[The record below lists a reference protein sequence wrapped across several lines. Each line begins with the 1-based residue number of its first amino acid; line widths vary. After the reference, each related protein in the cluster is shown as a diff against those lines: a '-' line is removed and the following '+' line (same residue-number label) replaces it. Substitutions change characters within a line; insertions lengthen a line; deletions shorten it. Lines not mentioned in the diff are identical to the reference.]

1 VNATISRII
10 TYLVRIFVLCLAA
23 TGALA
28 QSYPSKPIRLV
39 VPFPPGGSSDLVAR
53 SISPKLG
60 ELLGQQII
68 VDYKAGA
75 AGSVGTAEV
84 AKAAPDGYTVLI
96 VWDTHA
102 TNHHLYKVQYDF
114 EKSLVPVTLLVQA
127 PVMMVATAAFPAN
140 TVKEVIDIA
149 KRDPGKVSLC
159 IAGYGSSGHLA
170 ALRFMDATGV
180 QFNVVSYKG
189 GGPLINDLIGGHVQV
204 NFGSLP
210 FVGEYVRGG
219 KIKGLAVLAAERSA
233 AFPDLPPITETVP
246 GLEAKTFFGLLL
258 PAGTP
263 KDVVARLNREA
274 GRALADPP
282 TKERLVS
289 RGFTVVAS
297 SPEAFAEF
305 LREESEVSGRLVRA
319 HHIVVE

>member
-1 VNATISRII
+1 MIATLCR
-10 TYLVRIFVLCLAA
+10 LLCLVLGCCAGAA
-23 TGALA
+23 CAFA
-28 QSYPSKPIRLV
+28 QSYPSKPIRLL

-60 ELLGQQII
+60 ELLGQPII
-68 VDYKAGA
+68 IDYKGGA
-75 AGSVGTAEV
+75 AGSIGTADA

-102 TNHHLYKVQYDF
+102 VNHHVYKVQYDF
-114 EKSLVPVTLLVQA
+114 QKSFEPVTLLVQA
-127 PVMMVATAAFPAN
+127 PVMFVANAAFPAN

-149 KRDPGKVSLC
+149 RAKPGQVALC

-180 QFNVVSYKG
+180 QFNIVNYKG

-219 KIKGLAVLAAERSA
+219 KIKGIAVLANERSP

-246 GLEAKTFFGLLL
+246 GLEAKTFFGLLV

-263 KDVVARLNREA
+263 KDIVARLNREA
-274 GRALADPP
+274 VRALADAQ

-289 RGFTVVAS
+289 RGFTVVGS
-297 SPEAFAEF
+297 SPEAFGEF
-305 LREESEVSGRLVRA
+305 LRQESEITGRLVRA
-319 HHIVVE
+319 HHIVAE

>member
-1 VNATISRII
+1 MLKRFAAW
-10 TYLVRIFVLCLAA
+10 LALCL
-23 TGALA
+23 GASCAGA
-28 QSYPSKPIRLV
+28 QGYPSKPIRLL

-68 VDYKAGA
+68 IDYKAGA
-75 AGSVGTAEV
+75 AGAVGTAE
-84 AKAAPDGYTVLI
+84 AARAAPDGYTVLI

-102 TNHHLYKVQYDF
+102 VNHHVYKVQYDF
-114 EKSLVPVTLLVQA
+114 EKSLEPVTLLVQA
-127 PVMMVATAAFPAN
+127 PVMFVANSAFPAN

-149 KRDPGKVSLC
+149 RSKPGQIALC

-180 QFNVVSYKG
+180 QFNVVNYKG

-219 KIKGLAVLAAERSA
+219 KIKGLAVLDAERSP
-233 AFPDLPPITETVP
+233 AFPDLPPIIDTVP
-246 GLEAKTFFGLLL
+246 GLVAKTFFGLLV

-263 KDVVARLNREA
+263 KDIIARLNREVV
-274 GRALADPP
+274 RTLADPQ

-289 RGFTVVAS
+289 RGFTVVGT
-297 SPEAFAEF
+297 SPEAFGEF
-305 LREESEVSGRLVRA
+305 LRHESELTGRLVRA
-319 HHIVVE
+319 HHISAE

>member
-1 VNATISRII
+1 MI
-10 TYLVRIFVLCLAA
+10 TYLVRNCGWLILCLVA

-28 QSYPSKPIRLV
+28 QYPSKPIRLV

-127 PVMMVATAAFPAN
+127 PVMMVATAGFPAS

-149 KRDPGKVSLC
+149 KRDPGKVALC

-246 GLEAKTFFGLLL
+246 GLEAKTFFGLLV
-258 PAGTP
+258 PAG
-263 KDVVARLNREA
+263 
-274 GRALADPP
+274 
-282 TKERLVS
+282 
-289 RGFTVVAS
+289 

-305 LREESEVSGRLVRA
+305 LRQESEISGRLVRA

>member
-1 VNATISRII
+1 MIATLCRIMC
-10 TYLVRIFVLCLAA
+10 LVLGCCVGAA
-23 TGALA
+23 CAFA
-28 QSYPSKPIRLV
+28 QYPAKPIRLL

-60 ELLGQQII
+60 ELLGQPII
-68 VDYKAGA
+68 IDYKGGA
-75 AGSVGTAEV
+75 AGSVGTAEA

-102 TNHHLYKVQYDF
+102 VNHHVYKVQYDF
-114 EKSLVPVTLLVQA
+114 QKSFEPVTLLVQA
-127 PVMMVATAAFPAN
+127 PVMMVANAAFPAN

-149 KRDPGKVSLC
+149 RAKPGQVPLC

-170 ALRFMDATGV
+170 SLRFMDATGV
-180 QFNVVSYKG
+180 QFNIVNYKG

-219 KIKGLAVLAAERSA
+219 KIKGLAVLAAERSS

-246 GLEAKTFFGLLL
+246 GLEAKTFFGLLV

-263 KDVVARLNREA
+263 KDIVARLNREVV
-274 GRALADPP
+274 RALADPQVQE
-282 TKERLVS
+282 KLVG
-289 RGFTVVAS
+289 RGFTVVGS
-297 SPEAFAEF
+297 TPQAFGEF
-305 LREESEVSGRLVRA
+305 LRNESEITGRLVRD

>member
-1 VNATISRII
+1 M
-10 TYLVRIFVLCLAA
+10 
-23 TGALA
+23 
-28 QSYPSKPIRLV
+28 
-39 VPFPPGGSSDLVAR
+39 PFPPGGSSDLVAR

-60 ELLGQQII
+60 ELLGQQVI

-75 AGSVGTAEV
+75 AGSVGAAEV
-84 AKAAPDGYTVLI
+84 AHAAPDGYTVLI

-102 TNHHLYKVQYDF
+102 VNHHLYKVHYDF
-114 EKSLVPVTLLVQA
+114 FKSLEPVTLLVQA
-127 PVMMVATAAFPAN
+127 PVMLVAHPAFPAN
-140 TVKEVIDIA
+140 TVKELIDAARA
-149 KRDPGKVSLC
+149 KPGQVALC

-219 KIKGLAVLAAERSA
+219 KIKGIAVLAAERSS
-233 AFPDLPPITETVP
+233 AFPELPSITDTVP

-263 KDVVARLNREA
+263 KEIVARLNREA
-274 GRALADPP
+274 ARALADPQV
-282 TKERLVS
+282 KERLVN
-289 RGFTVVAS
+289 RGFTVVGS

-305 LREESEVSGRLVRA
+305 LKQESEITGRLVRA
-319 HHIVVE
+319 HNIVVE

>member
-1 VNATISRII
+1 MLARLAWLALSFAVASASAQ
-10 TYLVRIFVLCLAA
+10 TYPA
-23 TGALA
+23 
-28 QSYPSKPIRLV
+28 KPIRWL
-39 VPFPPGGSSDLVAR
+39 VPFPPGGSSDLVSR
-53 SISPKLG
+53 IITPKIG
-60 ELLGQQII
+60 ELLGQQVI

-75 AGSVGTAEV
+75 AGAVGTAE
-84 AKAAPDGYTVLI
+84 AARAAPDGYTVLI

-102 TNHHLYKVQYDF
+102 VNHHLYKVQYDF
-114 EKSLVPVTLLVQA
+114 AKSLEPVTLLVQA
-127 PVMMVATAAFPAN
+127 PVMFVATAAFPAN
-140 TVKEVIDIA
+140 TVREVIDLARAKPGEIA
-149 KRDPGKVSLC
+149 LC

-219 KIKGLAVLAAERSA
+219 KIKGIAVLAAERSP
-233 AFPDLPPITETVP
+233 AFPDLPSITDTVP
-246 GLEAKTFFGLLL
+246 GLEAKTFFGLLV

-263 KDVVARLNREA
+263 KDIIARLNRETA
-274 GRALADPP
+274 RALGDPQV
-282 TKERLVS
+282 KEKLVS
-289 RGFTVVAS
+289 RGFTVVGS
-297 SPEAFAEF
+297 TPEEFSAF
-305 LREESEVSGRLVRA
+305 LRHESEISGRLVRD

>member
-1 VNATISRII
+1 MSLRAT
-10 TYLVRIFVLCLAA
+10 LAA
-23 TGALA
+23 LGLWLAAACAVA
-28 QSYPSKPIRLV
+28 QSYPHKPIRLL

-53 SISPKLG
+53 IVSPRLG
-60 ELLGQQII
+60 ELLGQQVI

-75 AGSVGTAEV
+75 AGSLGAAEV

-96 VWDTHA
+96 CWDTHA
-102 TNHHLYKVQYDF
+102 VNHHLYKVQYDF
-114 EKSLVPVTLLVQA
+114 ARSFEPVTLLVQA
-127 PVMMVATAAFPAN
+127 PVMLVATAAFPAN
-140 TVKEVIDIA
+140 TVKELIDLARA
-149 KRDPGKVSLC
+149 KPGQVALS

-180 QFNVVSYKG
+180 RFNVVSYKG

-219 KIKGLAVLAAERSA
+219 KIKGIAVLAAERSP
-233 AFPDLPPITETVP
+233 AFPELPPITEMVP

-258 PAGTP
+258 AAGTP
-263 KDVVARLNREA
+263 KEIVVRLNREA
-274 GRALADPP
+274 VRALADPQVN
-282 TKERLVS
+282 ERFVN
-289 RGFTVVAS
+289 RGFTVVGS
-297 SPEAFAEF
+297 TPEAFADF
-305 LREESEVSGRLVRA
+305 LEHESQITGRLVRE

>member
-1 VNATISRII
+1 MIATLCRIMC
-10 TYLVRIFVLCLAA
+10 LVLGCCAGAA
-23 TGALA
+23 CAFA
-28 QSYPSKPIRLV
+28 QSYPSKPIRLL

-60 ELLGQQII
+60 ELLGQPII
-68 VDYKAGA
+68 IDYKGGA
-75 AGSVGTAEV
+75 AGSVGTAEA

-102 TNHHLYKVQYDF
+102 VNHHVYKVQYDF
-114 EKSLVPVTLLVQA
+114 QKSFEPVTLLVQA
-127 PVMMVATAAFPAN
+127 PVMMVANAAFPAN

-149 KRDPGKVSLC
+149 RAKPGQVPLC

-170 ALRFMDATGV
+170 SLRFMDATGV
-180 QFNVVSYKG
+180 QFNIVNYKG

-219 KIKGLAVLAAERSA
+219 KIKGIAVLASERSP

-246 GLEAKTFFGLLL
+246 GLEAKTFFGLLV

-263 KDVVARLNREA
+263 KDIVARLNREVV
-274 GRALADPP
+274 RTLADAQ

-289 RGFTVVAS
+289 RGFTIVGS
-297 SPEAFAEF
+297 SPEAFGDF
-305 LREESEVSGRLVRA
+305 LRQESEITGRLVRA
-319 HHIVVE
+319 HHIVAE

>member
-1 VNATISRII
+1 MIRGLCRLLRTCTWLGCCLGAT
-10 TYLVRIFVLCLAA
+10 C
-23 TGALA
+23 ALA
-28 QSYPSKPIRLV
+28 QGYPSKPVRLL

-60 ELLGQQII
+60 ELLGQPVII
-68 VDYKAGA
+68 DYKGGA
-75 AGSVGTAEV
+75 AGSVGTAEA

-102 TNHHLYKVQYDF
+102 VNHHVYKVQYDF
-114 EKSLVPVTLLVQA
+114 HSSFEPVTLLVQA
-127 PVMMVATAAFPAN
+127 PVMMVATAGFPAS
-140 TVKEVIDIA
+140 TVKEVIEIA
-149 KRDPGKVSLC
+149 KREPGKVPLC

-180 QFNVVSYKG
+180 RFNIVNYKG

-210 FVGEYVRGG
+210 FVGDYVRGG
-219 KIKGLAVLAAERSA
+219 KIKGIAVLAAERSS
-233 AFPDLPPITETVP
+233 AFPDLPPMTETVP
-246 GLEAKTFFGLLL
+246 GLEAHTFFGLLV

-263 KDVVARLNREA
+263 KDIVARLNREVV
-274 GRALADPP
+274 RTLADAA

-289 RGFTVVAS
+289 RGFSVVGS

-305 LREESEVSGRLVRA
+305 LRRESEITGRLVRA
-319 HHIVVE
+319 HHITAE